1 MCIVE
6 QIIFDSMLGEII
18 IPLSATIS
26 SRKFNC
32 IHKKRNAK
40 LNIYCGKKNLK
51 LQTSFVR
58 NSHS

>member
-6 QIIFDSMLGEII
+6 QIIFDSMLEEII

-26 SRKFNC
+26 SRKFNR
-32 IHKKRNAK
+32 IYKKRNTK
-40 LNIYCGKKNLK
+40 LDIYCGKKNLE

-58 NSHS
+58 NSRS